1 MEWNYLYKECQVTTC
16 MFLSPH
22 EEENKL
28 KLKKIIQTVKHIE
41 FAIKNLDILVDQFMI
56 CVAYRRF
63 LQLLIQDK

>member
-16 MFLSPH
+16 MFFSPP
-22 EEENKL
+22 EEGNKL
-28 KLKKIIQTVKHIE
+28 KLKIIIQTVKHIK
-41 FAIKNLDILVDQFMI
+41 FAIKNLDFLVDKFII